1 MAYPD
6 FANLTKQ
13 ECEQDVPYNRYQPLC
28 RRGLC
33 VVSWLHLRL
42 IAGTRWQRCMHF
54 DVRPNQHVI
63 RGSAK
68 KPNPSL
74 RILVA

>member
-6 FANLTKQ
+6 FPNLTKQ

-28 RRGLC
+28 RQGLC

-54 DVRPNQHVI
+54 DVR
-63 RGSAK
+63 
-68 KPNPSL
+68 
-74 RILVA
+74 

>member
-1 MAYPD
+1 MR
-6 FANLTKQ
+6 TIR
-13 ECEQDVPYNRYQPLC
+13 EWQPAIAPMVEFELAPP
-28 RRGLC
+28 LPP
-33 VVSWLHLRL
+33 L
-42 IAGTRWQRCMHF
+42 I
-54 DVRPNQHVI
+54 VRPNQHVI